1 MEALRSLFSVLY
13 LFWPLTVLFGLRVF
27 FRRERAFAD
36 RVRISITNVFLGWL
50 VWAVCL
56 AMLWLQ
62 VGKPVS
68 LIPEP
73 LDTILFFALGLV
85 SGGISIVFWVQRW
98 RKRRIRLED
107 AQTLTDLMA
116 MTPEDFEAYIAA
128 LFEAYG
134 HEAEVTGGNGDHGVD
149 VWVTTDQDSR
159 WIVQCK
165 RYSGSVGEPVVRD
178 LYGTLLHTEA
188 QRAYLFTTG
197 SITKQAYD
205 WIEEKPIVLYDGES
219 LVRLIR
225 TTRNARA
232 KKQL

>member
-13 LFWPLTVLFGLRVF
+13 LIWPLTVLFGLRVL
-27 FRRERAFAD
+27 FRREIAFFD
-36 RVRISITNVFLGWL
+36 RVKFSIRRVFLGWL
-50 VWAVCL
+50 VWA
-56 AMLWLQ
+56 AFMIMLW
-62 VGKPVS
+62 VKEGKPVS
-68 LIPEP
+68 PIPEP
-73 LDTILFFALGLV
+73 MDTILFFGLGLV
-85 SGGISIVFWVQRW
+85 TGGITIAFWVNQW
-98 RKRRIRLED
+98 RNRRIRLED
-107 AQTLTDLMA
+107 AQTLSDLMA
-116 MTPEDFEAYIAA
+116 MTPQDFEAYIAA

-134 HEAEVTGGNGDHGVD
+134 HDAHVTGGNGDHGVD
-149 VWVTTDQDSR
+149 VWVTTDQESR

-178 LYGTLLHTEA
+178 LYGTLLHAEA

-205 WIEEKPIVLYDGES
+205 WIGEKPIVLYDGEG

-225 TTRNARA
+225 TTRNAKT